1 MNFTYLDSILDS
13 QYETYCTYVMQIS
26 ILDCETKLKFE
37 KLICELEILFE
48 ILSAFC
54 LDQHVL
60 EI

>member
-1 MNFTYLDSILDS
+1 MT
-13 QYETYCTYVMQIS
+13 QVG
-26 ILDCETKLKFE
+26 ILDCKTQLKFE
-37 KLICELEILFE
+37 KLICEILFE

>member
-1 MNFTYLDSILDS
+1 
-13 QYETYCTYVMQIS
+13 MQVS

-37 KLICELEILFE
+37 KLICKVEILFE